1 MINAKVVMFIYF
13 LNFHFVTYF
22 YLICYLFILSR
33 GEDRDAGTKANSKNN
48 GPFESEIDSALMKA
62 SAENKITYVTD
73 QTDIQICYSTLSGY
87 VSVRNATTGVYY
99 VSYFCKVF
107 AERAHNTDLH
117 HLLKDLSERFG
128 CSSMIHHVHTTEN
141 VDRGFRKTLYFNPGY
156 YGDLS
161 TASEDRV
168 SVADVSNCVV
178 IPVVEVPQPIGNTS
192 ELTLTET
199 TVTESSFPC
208 SCHIFVI
215 LWQRLKD
222 FVVSS
227 FASFCA

>member
-1 MINAKVVMFIYF
+1 MLFIYF
-13 LNFHFVTYF
+13 P
-22 YLICYLFILSR
+22 R

-87 VSVRNATTGVYY
+87 ISVRNSTTGVYY

-117 HLLKDLSERFG
+117 HLLKDLSERLG
-128 CSSMIHHVHTTEN
+128 CSSIIDHVHTTEN

-178 IPVVEVPQPIGNTS
+178 IPVNTS
-192 ELTLTET
+192 ELTLPET

-208 SCHIFVI
+208 PCHIFVI

-222 FVVSS
+222 FVVST